1 MIKAL
6 IWDIGGVLVKMEN
19 LAPHRHWEN
28 RLGLPAG
35 RLAQIVSNN
44 PLADRAFIGQVT
56 EAEFWQDVG
65 RQLKLSE
72 EETARLKLDFYKAAV
87 WDARLLAFIESLKPR
102 YKIGIISGA
111 MSEARQEVREHVN
124 EELFEVMLFSA
135 EEGIQ
140 KPAPEIYRRVLARL
154 GIEAHEA
161 IFIDDWLDSVE
172 GARAVGLHAI
182 HYTAGVDIYKEIER
196 LIDQG
201 YNRDDDNE

>member
-6 IWDIGGVLVKMEN
+6 IWDIGGVLVKLED
-19 LAPHRHWEN
+19 LTPHGHWEN

-35 RLAQIVSNN
+35 QLAQVVFNN
-44 PLADRAFIGQVT
+44 PLAGQALIGQVT
-56 EAEFWQDVG
+56 ETEFWQDVG

-72 EETARLKLDFYKAAV
+72 EETASLRLDFYKAAA
-87 WDARLLAFIESLKPR
+87 WDASLLAFIKSLKPR
-102 YKIGIISGA
+102 YKMGIISGA
-111 MSEARQEVREHVN
+111 MSDARQEVREHVS
-124 EELFEVMLFSA
+124 EDLFEVMLFSA

-140 KPAPEIYRRVLARL
+140 KPAPEIYRRALARL
-154 GIEAHEA
+154 GVEAHEA

-196 LIDQG
+196 LLDQEH
-201 YNRDDDNE
+201 NRDNPTE